1 MQRSRIEI
9 RVGDLFIL
17 CETAVQ
23 RRQCA
28 EFAQRTEI
36 LRQHEK
42 YIRFTAEQI
51 LIDGYERFYRLAYS
65 YVQNRED
72 ALDVVQESACKAIC
86 QCNSLKDPSKLYSW
100 ICRIVVNT
108 TMDLLRSRKKEDMTG
123 ELPDQ
128 ASEDVYQE
136 TDLKNALESL
146 EPQNRTIVILRYC
159 EDMKLEDI
167 ALAVNENLNTVK
179 TRLYRS
185 LKKLRINLEAPDTN

>member
-1 MQRSRIEI
+1 MIHSSARDSIT
-9 RVGDLFIL
+9 V
-17 CETAVQ
+17 ETEQVL
-23 RRQCA
+23 
-28 EFAQRTEI
+28 I
-36 LRQHEK
+36 EK
-42 YIRFTAEQI
+42 YDR
-51 LIDGYERFYRLAYS
+51 LYRLAYS
-65 YVQNRED
+65 YVHNEDD
-72 ALDVVQESACKAIC
+72 ALDIVQESACKAIY
-86 QCNSLKDPSKLYSW
+86 QCNSLKDSTKLYAW

-108 TMDLLRSRKKEDMTG
+108 TMDLLRIRKKEDLPG
-123 ELPDQ
+123 ELPEQ

-146 EPQNRTIVILRYC
+146 EPQNRTIFILRYC

>member
-1 MQRSRIEI
+1 MYNGPIVKAAVHPGFDDNHKGNPIRIYARIQEDI
-9 RVGDLFIL
+9 TMKQDIYDLTVAYIL
-17 CETAVQ
+17 ENQ
-23 RRQCA
+23 
-28 EFAQRTEI
+28 
-36 LRQHEK
+36 EK
-42 YIRFTAEQI
+42 C
-51 LIDGYERFYRLAYS
+51 YRLAYS

-108 TMDLLRSRKKEDMTG
+108 TMDLLRSRKKEDLPG
-123 ELPDQ
+123 ELPEQ

-146 EPQNRTIVILRYC
+146 EPQNRTIVVLRYC

-167 ALAVNENLNTVK
+167 ALAVNENLSTVK
-179 TRLYRS
+179 PGFTVL
-185 LKKLRINLEAPDTN
+185 